1 MADLGR
7 ITGPM
12 LKANLERLGVDL
24 VFENQLGDNN
34 LFLEVN
40 SQRIGINTS
49 NVSRE
54 LTVDGTTQSS
64 LIIVDNDAQLTNL
77 YLDGDT
83 GTITNYDG
91 DVTINASGTLFAD
104 ILETPSLIFNDNYI
118 QGVISNENIE
128 LNPNG
133 TGKVILDSDAIVAG
147 NIDGGDSLTIQGNVT
162 FGDDSNTDIL
172 VINAEIIGDL
182 IPTVT
187 DTFNVGTATKKWD
200 ELHSQFV
207 NGEFL
212 VTEDLSGIAN
222 INENAALRPGNSY
235 YVSTLGVDSG
245 IWNDGTHQLSGFRTI
260 KHALSFATAGDTVNI
275 YPGVYQEEFPLV
287 VPAGVS
293 VIGKGIRAVIVEPD
307 SSSEFKDCFLLNA
320 GTTVSNLTVR
330 DFFYDSTVNEGY
342 AFRFAPGYDASDRSP
357 YIQNVSVITKEVI
370 GTLTPGQITPGPA
383 PTLSSYTS
391 DSVAL
396 DKSFYS
402 QALVDSLVGQT
413 AVIDRYPNPPL
424 FYTVV
429 SIATEPANTNLWRM
443 TVDTTFNI
451 AGQLK
456 PISFYPD
463 VETTF
468 IIANDNFDT
477 TGSSIGEPW
486 VAYFKTG
493 LPPWF
498 ATVVG
503 AGWSINVAGVV
514 YVIDYVIEDPINTDQ
529 WRIYV
534 TTSLVASSGIPI
546 FSSPT
551 GSAAMPAGRGAL
563 VDGDATNPAISPF
576 FIGGEGGGPP
586 GGGGSSGSITAS
598 MLFHSVTFI
607 VPNSIGLY
615 MTNGVRVEWLNSFT
629 YFASKGLYATNGE
642 SGRLSPDGSSI
653 LYGAELRSIGSA
665 NVYGQVG
672 AEGDGSDVLMYLIN
686 HNFAYIGLGTTA
698 SNDPTLVN
706 QENETVT
713 VNAARIYWQSDDQS
727 GNFRVGEAF
736 FVDQDTGLVTF
747 NGIGQSVSGINE
759 IVFSTGADITVLNAE
774 KIETGKVVFRD
785 NLISTTTG
793 DLNIKSAVTPQ
804 TLQTSNIAGNLELTG
819 NLSIDGTINIGNLGA
834 IDVVTFASEI
844 DSDII
849 PKISDTSRLGIPTL
863 TWKSVWLGQAS
874 ISDIVIN
881 DNKISTTTSNSDLE
895 LYAAG
900 TGKIVFENLQ
910 VNTGYTANNVL
921 NLKNTT
927 IVGNFNQ
934 TGNQNISGNIDVTG
948 DYQLSNNLSLA
959 IPSLSFGD
967 ISVDSNVI
975 STVTSNSNL
984 DLLANGTG
992 NIYIPINDVQLDQD
1006 LIYNTIQ
1013 SSNIQVDDI
1022 ISDIFNAGVLIQG
1035 NVITTPTLDLIVNA
1049 AGSGKVISDTILVDQ
1064 NLTVNGISTL
1074 RSTSLE
1080 STAILGSVELT
1091 GNSQLTGDLAI
1102 SNDLRVNYLAL
1113 NDIAILGNVVTTTLG
1128 NNALLLQA
1136 GGTGKVVFDNTVN
1149 VDYNTL
1155 VQNTAAVNLAN
1166 IEYQITSA
1174 QLILSGVTITSGV
1187 IESNNLN
1194 ENLILDPQGI
1204 VNIPNSDVNINFDI
1218 DVLGTSTFGGLYNI
1232 STVNHTGN
1240 RVFNGN
1246 AIVNGTTEIYQS
1258 LSVGSYAQY
1267 QNLRIDDNT
1276 LSSNANIELAA
1287 PISKTVNINSNLL
1300 INNGLTIQGDL
1311 YSDDLT
1317 VNTQVQG
1324 LSIFVDSVLVQE
1336 NFITTTISNADLEL
1350 RANGIGVVRTANN
1363 VEITNDV
1370 NINGNTTLLDT
1381 SVSNLGLIGQLN
1393 QTGTVN
1399 QTGNLSVIGDVLLD
1413 TFTNGDVT
1421 ISGNTITTTDS
1432 DSDLELL
1439 ASGGVGNIVIP
1450 NANVVIENDLTVN
1463 DAYIAV
1469 QNITFP
1475 NDVSSDIYETDQ
1487 LRFQN
1492 NFIEATVSNVDIEL
1506 AAHGTGRVVVEPTLE
1521 INTGTFS
1528 LTGNSTFTNTTVTG
1542 TLGLTGTKQHI
1553 GTSNISGEYN
1563 LTGNLI
1569 SSGQV
1574 GFEDYDFIDFRIAT
1588 TQSNSDIDLRSA
1600 GGQIVLNDGV
1610 LFGQNLLVSN
1620 TTTVR
1625 NITGTTILTDQL
1637 FDGDIR
1643 IKDNFIETTLSNSSL
1658 NLVGP
1663 GTGGVRIERT
1673 QINNNILSTV
1683 DTNANL
1689 TILPYTGRFVDFD
1702 KTNAVKLPT
1711 GTTADKLTGSTGE
1724 LRFNTSINRFEGWTN
1739 TGPITYGGIFSR
1751 NRATSVRALDT
1762 NVLDFTVNNTSRM
1775 TVDSTGVNLQ
1785 SLLAG
1790 SLLFSGNT
1798 ISSISNSDINLTPG
1812 GINGDIVYS
1821 IDSSGQM
1828 LSAPATARTLRGIF
1842 FKPDGTVAF
1851 SYNSRNVVS
1860 YPLSTPWDISS
1871 IGDHTTFS
1879 IQDLNAITAGGMGTL
1894 NNIGPY
1900 FKYDGTKF
1908 WVMGNGGG
1916 FLNFNVFVFEYSLS
1930 TPWDITTASHI
1941 NKVNIGIIALSQPWF
1956 NADGTKF
1963 YEINRN
1969 TAVSQVSFQVYTCA
1983 TAWTIVGMTGP
1994 TTYTFSLPTGYYA
2007 KGQAFNDDGTAFWAI
2022 ISNGSNTFI
2031 RNYTLGTAWD
2041 VTTMTFVI
2049 DYPSS
2054 LSYTEGIYQRASST
2068 DLYLHTSNTI
2078 SKFIPDTLNVV
2089 MGDILFTGTT
2099 LTNTSPS
2106 ANMIIQNTAAGYV
2119 KFNSSTALVLPT
2131 GDNDAR
2137 PLAPEVG
2144 DLRFNTDLSAPE
2156 VFNGIAYS
2164 TLAGTSSNA
2173 TLTEIQELNEIF
2185 AILLG

>member
-128 LNPNG
+128 LTPNG

-147 NIDGGDSLTIQGNVT
+147 NINGGDSLTIQGNVT

-182 IPTVT
+182 IPTVG
-187 DTFNVGTATKKWD
+187 DTFNIGSATKKWD

-293 VIGKGIRAVIVEPD
+293 VIGKGIRAVTIEPD

-342 AFRFAPGYDASDRSP
+342 AFRFAPGYNASDRSP
-357 YIQNVSVITKEVI
+357 YIQNVSVITKEV
-370 GTLTPGQITPGPA
+370 
-383 PTLSSYTS
+383 
-391 DSVAL
+391 
-396 DKSFYS
+396 
-402 QALVDSLVGQT
+402 
-413 AVIDRYPNPPL
+413 
-424 FYTVV
+424 
-429 SIATEPANTNLWRM
+429 
-443 TVDTTFNI
+443 
-451 AGQLK
+451 
-456 PISFYPD
+456 
-463 VETTF
+463 
-468 IIANDNFDT
+468 
-477 TGSSIGEPW
+477 
-486 VAYFKTG
+486 
-493 LPPWF
+493 
-498 ATVVG
+498 
-503 AGWSINVAGVV
+503 
-514 YVIDYVIEDPINTDQ
+514 
-529 WRIYV
+529 
-534 TTSLVASSGIPI
+534 
-546 FSSPT
+546 
-551 GSAAMPAGRGAL
+551 SAAMPAGRGAL

-586 GGGGSSGSITAS
+586 GGGGTSGSITAS

-653 LYGAELRSIGSA
+653 IYGAELRSIGSA

-910 VNTGYTANNVL
+910 VNTGYTADNVL

-934 TGNQNISGNIDVTG
+934 TGNQNILGNIDVTG
-948 DYQLSNNLSLA
+948 NYQLSNNLSLA

-1013 SSNIQVDDI
+1013 SSNIQIDDI
-1022 ISDIFNAGVLIQG
+1022 ISDIFDAGVLIQG
-1035 NVITTPTLDLIVNA
+1035 NVITTPTPDLIVNA
-1049 AGSGKVISDTILVDQ
+1049 AGSGKVISDELLVDQ

-1102 SNDLRVNYLAL
+1102 SNDLQVNYLAL

-1136 GGTGKVVFDNTVN
+1136 GGTGNVVFDNTVN

-1399 QTGNLSVIGDVLLD
+1399 QTGNLSVIGEVLLD

-1658 NLVGP
+1658 NLAGP

-1711 GTTADKLTGSTGE
+1711 GTTSDKLTGSTGE

-1751 NRATSVRALDT
+1751 NRTTSVRALDT

-1879 IQDLNAITAGGMGTL
+1879 IRDLNAITSGGMGTL

-2119 KFNSSTALVLPT
+2119 KFNSLTALVLPT

>member
-1 MADLGR
+1 
-7 ITGPM
+7 
-12 LKANLERLGVDL
+12 
-24 VFENQLGDNN
+24 
-34 LFLEVN
+34 
-40 SQRIGINTS
+40 
-49 NVSRE
+49 
-54 LTVDGTTQSS
+54 
-64 LIIVDNDAQLTNL
+64 
-77 YLDGDT
+77 
-83 GTITNYDG
+83 
-91 DVTINASGTLFAD
+91 
-104 ILETPSLIFNDNYI
+104 
-118 QGVISNENIE
+118 
-128 LNPNG
+128 
-133 TGKVILDSDAIVAG
+133 
-147 NIDGGDSLTIQGNVT
+147 
-162 FGDDSNTDIL
+162 
-172 VINAEIIGDL
+172 
-182 IPTVT
+182 
-187 DTFNVGTATKKWD
+187 
-200 ELHSQFV
+200 
-207 NGEFL
+207 
-212 VTEDLSGIAN
+212 
-222 INENAALRPGNSY
+222 
-235 YVSTLGVDSG
+235 
-245 IWNDGTHQLSGFRTI
+245 
-260 KHALSFATAGDTVNI
+260 
-275 YPGVYQEEFPLV
+275 
-287 VPAGVS
+287 
-293 VIGKGIRAVIVEPD
+293 
-307 SSSEFKDCFLLNA
+307 
-320 GTTVSNLTVR
+320 
-330 DFFYDSTVNEGY
+330 
-342 AFRFAPGYDASDRSP
+342 
-357 YIQNVSVITKEVI
+357 
-370 GTLTPGQITPGPA
+370 
-383 PTLSSYTS
+383 
-391 DSVAL
+391 
-396 DKSFYS
+396 
-402 QALVDSLVGQT
+402 
-413 AVIDRYPNPPL
+413 
-424 FYTVV
+424 
-429 SIATEPANTNLWRM
+429 
-443 TVDTTFNI
+443 
-451 AGQLK
+451 
-456 PISFYPD
+456 
-463 VETTF
+463 
-468 IIANDNFDT
+468 
-477 TGSSIGEPW
+477 
-486 VAYFKTG
+486 
-493 LPPWF
+493 
-498 ATVVG
+498 
-503 AGWSINVAGVV
+503 
-514 YVIDYVIEDPINTDQ
+514 
-529 WRIYV
+529 
-534 TTSLVASSGIPI
+534 
-546 FSSPT
+546 
-551 GSAAMPAGRGAL
+551 
-563 VDGDATNPAISPF
+563 
-576 FIGGEGGGPP
+576 
-586 GGGGSSGSITAS
+586 
-598 MLFHSVTFI
+598 

-629 YFASKGLYATNGE
+629 YFASKGVYATNGE
-642 SGRLSPDGSSI
+642 AGRLSSDGSTM

-672 AEGDGSDVLMYLIN
+672 AEGDGNSVLMYLIN

-698 SNDPTLVN
+698 SNDLTLVD
-706 QENETVT
+706 QENEVVT
-713 VNAARIYWQSDDQS
+713 VNDARIYWQSDDQA

-736 FVDQDTGLVTF
+736 FVDQKTGLVTF

-759 IVFSTGADITVLNAE
+759 IVFSDGLDITILNAS
-774 KIETGKVVFRD
+774 KIETGDVVFQD
-785 NLISTTTG
+785 NLLSTTTG
-793 DLNIKSAVTPQ
+793 DLNIKSAVSPQ
-804 TLQTSNIAGNLELTG
+804 TLQTSNIEGNLELTG

-863 TWKSVWLGQAS
+863 TWKSVWLGQAN

-881 DNKISTTTSNSDLE
+881 DNKIYTTSSNSDLE

-900 TGKIVFENLQ
+900 TGKVVFENLQ
-910 VNTGYTANNVL
+910 VETGFFASNVL
-921 NLKNTT
+921 NLDDTNILGTFT
-927 IVGNFNQ
+927 Q
-934 TGNQNISGNIDVTG
+934 TGNQNLVGNTTVTG
-948 DYQLSNNLSLA
+948 DYQLSNTLSLA
-959 IPSLSFGD
+959 VPSLSFGD

-975 STVTSNSNL
+975 STVASNSNL
-984 DLLANGTG
+984 ELLANGTG
-992 NIYIPINDVQLDQD
+992 NIYIPVNDVQIDQD

-1013 SSNIQVDDI
+1013 SSNIQVNDIVSDI
-1022 ISDIFNAGVLIQG
+1022 INAGVLIQG
-1035 NVITTPTLDLIVNA
+1035 NVISTPTSDLIVNA
-1049 AGSGKVISDTILVDQ
+1049 AGSGKVISDEILVDQ
-1064 NLTVNGISTL
+1064 DLTVYGITTVK
-1074 RSTSLE
+1074 STSLE
-1080 STAILGSVELT
+1080 STAIIGPVILT
-1091 GNSQLTGDLAI
+1091 GNAQLNGDLSI
-1102 SNDLRVNYLAL
+1102 SNDLRVNYLTL
-1113 NDIAILGNVVTTTLG
+1113 NDIAIRGNAITTTLG
-1128 NNALLLQA
+1128 NNDLLLQA
-1136 GGTGKVVFDNTVN
+1136 AGTGKVVFDNDVN
-1149 VDYNTL
+1149 VDYNIL
-1155 VQNTAAVNLAN
+1155 VQNTASANLAT
-1166 IEYQITSA
+1166 IDYQVTSN
-1174 QLILSGVTITSGV
+1174 QLILSGVTVTGGV

-1204 VNIPNSDVNINFDI
+1204 VTIVNTDVNANLNI
-1218 DVLGTSTFGGLYNI
+1218 DVLGTSSFGGLYNV

-1240 RVFNGN
+1240 RVFDGDGV
-1246 AIVNGTTEIYQS
+1246 VNGTTEILQS
-1258 LSVGSYAQY
+1258 LSVSSYAQY

-1276 LSSNANIELAA
+1276 LSSNADIELAA
-1287 PISKTVNINSNLL
+1287 PVSKTVNINSNLL
-1300 INNGLTIQGDL
+1300 INNGLTIQGEL

-1317 VNTQVQG
+1317 VNTQAQG
-1324 LSIFVDSVLVQE
+1324 LSIFVDSILVQE
-1336 NFITTTISNADLEL
+1336 NFITTTVSNADLEL
-1350 RANGIGVVRTANN
+1350 RANGTGVIRTANN
-1363 VEITNDV
+1363 VEIINDV
-1370 NINGNTTLLDT
+1370 DINGNIVLLDT
-1381 SVSNLGLIGQLN
+1381 SVTNLGLIGQLN
-1393 QTGTVN
+1393 QTGSVN
-1399 QTGNLSVIGDVLLD
+1399 QTGDLSVTGDVLID

-1492 NFIEATVSNVDIEL
+1492 NFIETTVSNVDIEL

-1521 INTGTFS
+1521 INTGIFS
-1528 LTGNSTFTNTTVTG
+1528 LTGNSTFTNTAVTG
-1542 TLGLTGTKQHI
+1542 TLGLTGTNQHV
-1553 GTSNISGEYN
+1553 GASNISGEYN

-1574 GFEDYDFIDFRIAT
+1574 GFEDYVFIDFRIAT
-1588 TQSNSDIDLRSA
+1588 TQSNSDVDLRSA

-1625 NITGTTILTDQL
+1625 NITGTTILTDGL

-1683 DTNANL
+1683 DTNTNL
-1689 TILPYTGRFVDFD
+1689 TILPYTGRFVDFN
-1702 KTNAVKLPT
+1702 KTDAVKLPI

-1751 NRATSVRALDT
+1751 NRATSIRALDT

-1790 SLLFSGNT
+1790 TLLFSGNT
-1798 ISSISNSDINLTPG
+1798 ISSTSNSDINLTPG
-1812 GINGDIVYS
+1812 GISGDVIYG

-1851 SYNSRNVVS
+1851 SYNSRDVVS

-1879 IQDLNAITAGGMGTL
+1879 IQNLDAITVGGMGTL
-1894 NNIGPY
+1894 NNMGPY

-1916 FLNFNVFVFEYSLS
+1916 FFNLNVFVFEYSLS
-1930 TPWDITTASHI
+1930 TPWNITTASHI
-1941 NKVNIGIIALSQPWF
+1941 NKVNIGIGALSQPWF
-1956 NADGTKF
+1956 NSDGTKF
-1963 YEINRN
+1963 YEINWN
-1969 TAVSQVSFQVYTCA
+1969 TAVSQVSFQVYTCV

-1994 TTYTFSLPTGYYA
+1994 TTYTFSLPAGYYA

-2054 LSYTEGIYQRASST
+2054 LSYTEGIYQRTSST
-2068 DLYLHTSNTI
+2068 DLYLHTSTTI
-2078 SKFIPDTLNVV
+2078 SKFALDTLDVV

-2106 ANMIIQNTAAGYV
+2106 ANMVIQNTAAGYV
-2119 KFNSSTALVLPT
+2119 KFNSATALVLPT
-2131 GDNDAR
+2131 GDNDTR
-2137 PLAPEVG
+2137 PLSPEVG

>member
-1 MADLGR
+1 LADLGR

-49 NVSRE
+49 NTPRE
-54 LTVDGTTQSS
+54 LTVDGDTQA
-64 LIIVDNDAQLTNL
+64 LNIIVDNDAQLTNL

-91 DVTINASGTLFAD
+91 DVTINATGTLFAD

-128 LNPNG
+128 LVPNG
-133 TGKVILDSDAIVAG
+133 TGKVIFDSSVIVDG
-147 NIDGGDSLTIQGNVT
+147 NIDGGSDLTIKGNIT
-162 FGDDSNTDIL
+162 FGDSALTDTL
-172 VINAEIIGDL
+172 SFTAEVIGDL
-182 IPTVT
+182 MPTVT
-187 DTFNVGTATKKWD
+187 DTFNVGSETRKWN

-212 VTEDLSGIAN
+212 STTDLSGIAN

-245 IWNDGTHQLSGFRTI
+245 IWNDGTHQLGGFRTI

-275 YPGVYQEEFPLV
+275 YPGVYQETFPLE
-287 VPAGVS
+287 VPEGVT
-293 VIGKGIRAVIVEPD
+293 VNGAGIRSVTIEPD

-320 GTTVSNLTVR
+320 GTMVSNLTVR
-330 DFFYDSTVNEGY
+330 DFFYDQTANEGY
-342 AFRFAPGYDASDRSP
+342 AFRFAPGYDATDRSP
-357 YIQNVSVITKEVI
+357 YIQNVSVITQEVT
-370 GTLTPGQITPGPA
+370 GTLSPTQITVGPA
-383 PTLSSYTS
+383 PTLFSFTS
-391 DSVAL
+391 NSVTLA
-396 DKSFYS
+396 KEFYS
-402 QALVDSLVGQT
+402 PTLVASLVGQT
-413 AVIDRYPNPPL
+413 AVIDRYPLQPL

-429 SIATEPANTNLWRM
+429 SIEDEPTSPTTQWRM
-443 TVDTTFNI
+443 TVETTFDPT
-451 AGQLK
+451 GQLR

-463 VETTF
+463 VEITQ
-468 IIANDNFDT
+468 IITNDNFDT

-514 YVIDYVIEDPINTDQ
+514 YVIDYVIEDPVNTNM

-563 VDGDATNPAISPF
+563 VDGDSVA
-576 FIGGEGGGPP
+576 
-586 GGGGSSGSITAS
+586 SGSITAS

-642 SGRLSPDGSSI
+642 AGRLSSDGSTM

-672 AEGDGSDVLMYLIN
+672 AEGDGNSVLMYLIN

-698 SNDPTLVN
+698 SNDLTLVD
-706 QENETVT
+706 QENEVVT
-713 VNAARIYWQSDDQS
+713 VNDARIYWQSDDQA

-736 FVDQDTGLVTF
+736 FVDQKTGLVTF

-759 IVFSTGADITVLNAE
+759 IVFSDGLDITILNAS
-774 KIETGKVVFRD
+774 KIETGDVVFRD
-785 NLISTTTG
+785 NLLSTTTG
-793 DLNIKSAVTPQ
+793 DLNIKSAASPQ

-863 TWKSVWLGQAS
+863 TWKSVWLGQAN
-874 ISDIVIN
+874 ISDVVID
-881 DNKISTTTSNSDLE
+881 DNKIFTTTSNSDLE

-900 TGKIVFENLQ
+900 TGKVVFENLQ
-910 VNTGYTANNVL
+910 VETGFSASNVL
-921 NLKNTT
+921 NLDDTNILGTFT
-927 IVGNFNQ
+927 Q
-934 TGNQNISGNIDVTG
+934 TGNQNLVGNTTVTG
-948 DYQLSNNLSLA
+948 DYQLSNTLSLA
-959 IPSLSFGD
+959 VPSLSFGD

-975 STVTSNSNL
+975 STVASNSNL
-984 DLLANGTG
+984 ELLANGTG
-992 NIYIPINDVQLDQD
+992 NIYIPVNDVQIDQD

-1013 SSNIQVDDI
+1013 SSNIQVNDI
-1022 ISDIFNAGVLIQG
+1022 VSDIFNAGVLIQG
-1035 NVITTPTLDLIVNA
+1035 NVISTPTSDLVINA
-1049 AGSGKVISDTILVDQ
+1049 AGLGKIISDEILVDQ
-1064 NLTVNGISTL
+1064 DLTVYGITTVK
-1074 RSTSLE
+1074 STSLE
-1080 STAILGSVELT
+1080 STAITGPVILT
-1091 GNSQLTGDLAI
+1091 GNAQLNGDLSI
-1102 SNDLRVNYLAL
+1102 SNDLRVNYLTL
-1113 NDIAILGNVVTTTLG
+1113 DDIAIRGNAITTTLG
-1128 NNALLLQA
+1128 NNDLLLQA
-1136 GGTGKVVFDNTVN
+1136 AGTGKVVFDNDVN
-1149 VDYNTL
+1149 VDYNIL
-1155 VQNTAAVNLAN
+1155 VQNTASANLAT
-1166 IEYQITSA
+1166 IDYQVTSN
-1174 QLILSGVTITSGV
+1174 QLILSGVTVTGGV

-1204 VNIPNSDVNINFDI
+1204 VTIVNTDVNANLNI
-1218 DVLGTSTFGGLYNI
+1218 DVLGTSSFGGLYNV

-1240 RVFNGN
+1240 RVFDGDGV
-1246 AIVNGTTEIYQS
+1246 VNGTTEILQS
-1258 LSVGSYAQY
+1258 LSVSSYAQY

-1276 LSSNANIELAA
+1276 LSSNADIELAA
-1287 PISKTVNINSNLL
+1287 PVSKTVNINSNLL
-1300 INNGLTIQGDL
+1300 INNGLTIQGEL

-1317 VNTQVQG
+1317 VNTQAQG
-1324 LSIFVDSVLVQE
+1324 LSIFVDSILVQE
-1336 NFITTTISNADLEL
+1336 NFITTTVSNADLEL
-1350 RANGIGVVRTANN
+1350 RVNGTGVIRTANN
-1363 VEITNDV
+1363 VEIINNVD
-1370 NINGNTTLLDT
+1370 INGNIVLLDT
-1381 SVSNLGLIGQLN
+1381 SVTNLGLIGQLN
-1393 QTGTVN
+1393 QTGSVN
-1399 QTGNLSVIGDVLLD
+1399 QTGDLSVTGDVLID
-1413 TFTNGDVT
+1413 TFTNGDIT
-1421 ISGNTITTTDS
+1421 ISGNAITTTDS

-1492 NFIEATVSNVDIEL
+1492 NFIETTVSNVDIEL

-1521 INTGTFS
+1521 INTGIFS

-1542 TLGLTGTKQHI
+1542 TLGLTGTNQHV
-1553 GTSNISGEYN
+1553 GASNISGEYN

-1588 TQSNSDIDLRSA
+1588 TRSNSDVDLRSA

-1625 NITGTTILTDQL
+1625 NITGTTILTDGL

-1683 DTNANL
+1683 DTNTNL
-1689 TILPYTGRFVDFD
+1689 TILPYTGRFVDFN
-1702 KTNAVKLPT
+1702 KTDAVKLPT

-1751 NRATSVRALDT
+1751 NRATSIRALDT

-1790 SLLFSGNT
+1790 TLLFSGNT
-1798 ISSISNSDINLTPG
+1798 ISSISNSDINLTPD
-1812 GINGDIVYS
+1812 GIG
-1821 IDSSGQM
+1821 
-1828 LSAPATARTLRGIF
+1828 
-1842 FKPDGTVAF
+1842 
-1851 SYNSRNVVS
+1851 
-1860 YPLSTPWDISS
+1860 
-1871 IGDHTTFS
+1871 
-1879 IQDLNAITAGGMGTL
+1879 
-1894 NNIGPY
+1894 
-1900 FKYDGTKF
+1900 
-1908 WVMGNGGG
+1908 
-1916 FLNFNVFVFEYSLS
+1916 E
-1930 TPWDITTASHI
+1930 
-1941 NKVNIGIIALSQPWF
+1941 
-1956 NADGTKF
+1956 
-1963 YEINRN
+1963 
-1969 TAVSQVSFQVYTCA
+1969 
-1983 TAWTIVGMTGP
+1983 
-1994 TTYTFSLPTGYYA
+1994 
-2007 KGQAFNDDGTAFWAI
+2007 
-2022 ISNGSNTFI
+2022 
-2031 RNYTLGTAWD
+2031 
-2041 VTTMTFVI
+2041 
-2049 DYPSS
+2049 
-2054 LSYTEGIYQRASST
+2054 
-2068 DLYLHTSNTI
+2068 
-2078 SKFIPDTLNVV
+2078 VV

-2106 ANMIIQNTAAGYV
+2106 ENMVIQNTAAGYV

-2131 GDNDAR
+2131 GDNDTR
-2137 PLAPEVG
+2137 PLSPEVG

>member
-128 LNPNG
+128 LTPNG

-147 NIDGGDSLTIQGNVT
+147 NINGGDSLTIQGNVT

-182 IPTVT
+182 IPTVG
-187 DTFNVGTATKKWD
+187 DTFNIGSATKKWD

-293 VIGKGIRAVIVEPD
+293 VIGKGIRAVTIEPD

-342 AFRFAPGYDASDRSP
+342 AFRFAPGYNASDRSP
-357 YIQNVSVITKEVI
+357 YIQNVSVITKEV
-370 GTLTPGQITPGPA
+370 
-383 PTLSSYTS
+383 
-391 DSVAL
+391 
-396 DKSFYS
+396 
-402 QALVDSLVGQT
+402 
-413 AVIDRYPNPPL
+413 
-424 FYTVV
+424 
-429 SIATEPANTNLWRM
+429 
-443 TVDTTFNI
+443 
-451 AGQLK
+451 
-456 PISFYPD
+456 
-463 VETTF
+463 
-468 IIANDNFDT
+468 
-477 TGSSIGEPW
+477 
-486 VAYFKTG
+486 
-493 LPPWF
+493 
-498 ATVVG
+498 
-503 AGWSINVAGVV
+503 
-514 YVIDYVIEDPINTDQ
+514 
-529 WRIYV
+529 
-534 TTSLVASSGIPI
+534 
-546 FSSPT
+546 
-551 GSAAMPAGRGAL
+551 SAAMPAGRGAL

-586 GGGGSSGSITAS
+586 GGGGTSGSITAS

-653 LYGAELRSIGSA
+653 IYGAELRSIGSA

-910 VNTGYTANNVL
+910 VNTGYTADNVL

-934 TGNQNISGNIDVTG
+934 TGNQNILGNIDVTG
-948 DYQLSNNLSLA
+948 NYQLSNNLSLA

-1013 SSNIQVDDI
+1013 SSNIQIDDI
-1022 ISDIFNAGVLIQG
+1022 ISDIFDAGVLIQG
-1035 NVITTPTLDLIVNA
+1035 NVITTPTPDLIVNA
-1049 AGSGKVISDTILVDQ
+1049 AGSGKVISDELLVDQ

-1136 GGTGKVVFDNTVN
+1136 GGTGNVVFDNTVN

-1399 QTGNLSVIGDVLLD
+1399 QTGNLSVIGEVLLD

-1658 NLVGP
+1658 NLAGP

-1711 GTTADKLTGSTGE
+1711 GTTSDKLTGSTGE

-1751 NRATSVRALDT
+1751 NRTTSVRALDT

-1879 IQDLNAITAGGMGTL
+1879 IRDLNAITSGGMGTL

-2119 KFNSSTALVLPT
+2119 KFNSLTALVLPT